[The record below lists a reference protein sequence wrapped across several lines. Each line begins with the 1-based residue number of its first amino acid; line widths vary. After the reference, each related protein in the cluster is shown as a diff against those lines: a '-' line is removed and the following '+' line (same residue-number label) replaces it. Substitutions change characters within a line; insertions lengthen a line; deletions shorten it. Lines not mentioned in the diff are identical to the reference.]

1 MFFELDDR
9 YCKSKNYKF
18 ELCGLNVLFYRRSLM
33 LIIYTPIFTFT
44 IY

>member
-18 ELCGLNVLFYRRSLM
+18 ELCGLNVLFCWRKIDDIQQS
-33 LIIYTPIFTFT
+33 
-44 IY
+44 